1 MLVPSFPRLTYST
14 FSNSHCVVVAVA
26 VVFDVVTTNVSTI
39 ITSVESTEGAM
50 VGSMVG
56 CLVQVVSCVGG
67 KRMNESLLLLPKHV
81 MRCDVIGALL
91 LLFLLLRHQ
100 TSC

>member
-14 FSNSHCVVVAVA
+14 FSNSHCVVVAGA

-39 ITSVESTEGAM
+39 ITSVESTEG
-50 VGSMVG
+50 VMVG